1 MRKKNKVHIIIQA
14 RVGSKRLRNKVLKK
28 HKSLSPLKIM
38 IERLKN
44 CKNIDEIIIC
54 TTFLKEDYK
63 IVEFC
68 KKEKLQFYRGSVNNV
83 LSRYYKT
90 AKKYNSQIIIRV
102 TSDCPFVDYRI
113 VNKMLSEFKNFKID
127 YYANTYPMPTQYP
140 DGMDVEIFKF
150 PVLEKTNKL
159 AKLPS
164 EKEHVTPY
172 MFNSK
177 KFKTRKKIIKQ
188 NYSNY
193 RFCIDYLD
201 DFKLYSKIL
210 DNFKS
215 KIYKAS
221 MLDIIKFAKKNPS
234 CISYQTKIKRNEG
247 WASALKKDEKF
258 K

>member
-1 MRKKNKVHIIIQA
+1 MKKKNKVHIIIQA
-14 RVGSKRLRNKVLKK
+14 RVGSKRLRNKVLME
-28 HKSLSPLKIM
+28 HKGLSPLKIM

-44 CKNIDEIIIC
+44 CKNIEKIIVC
-54 TTFLKEDYK
+54 TTSLKEDYK
-63 IVEFC
+63 IVKFC
-68 KKEKLQFYRGSVNNV
+68 KKEKLIVYRGSVNNV
-83 LSRYYKT
+83 LSRYYEV

-113 VNKMLSEFKNFKID
+113 INEMLSEFKSFKID
-127 YYANTYPMPTQYP
+127 YYANTYPMPTKFP

-150 PVLEKTNKL
+150 SVLEKTYKL

-177 KFKTRKKIIKQ
+177 NFKTRKKNIKQ
-188 NYSNY
+188 NYSKY
-193 RFCIDYLD
+193 RFCIDYFD
-201 DFKLYSKIL
+201 DFKLFTKIL
-210 DNFKS
+210 DNFKA
-215 KIYKAS
+215 KIYKTS
-221 MLDIIKFAKKNPS
+221 MLDIIKFVQKNPNY
-234 CISYQTKIKRNEG
+234 INYQKKIKRNEG